1 MCVLHHLQ
9 STAPWKSLLC
19 VGVSHCVRVGG
30 ISVKVEQGGVPY
42 LEQSSALSWCE
53 WWWGWWAGKR
63 WPQSPP
69 KWCPWWTAARW
80 PDPAGSTYTPT
91 TTHRR
96 TQNILISTKHR
107 LGLGVFTETSDKCDW
122 LQKWTQNKSPICESF
137 PPSHKCELQ
146 SYEVDFSQNWV
157 TDLMTLNFK
166 KSTTVQLR
174 TAVLCFWLSALR
186 SAVVSEDTTL
196 IRSRVIAFTTG
207 ILLFLFLV
215 ALAKLITSWLQC
227 HMSRD
232 MDLIFS
238 CST

>member
-1 MCVLHHLQ
+1 MALSHPKLTFLTLCFSLPSLLLSLSADCVSLCHLVGSQPARTMLRSAMQKMTKRGVPGMCVLHHLQ
-9 STAPWKSLLC
+9 STAPWKSLLW

-30 ISVKVEQGGVPY
+30 GVSY

-107 LGLGVFTETSDKCDW
+107 LGLVVFTETSDKCDW
-122 LQKWTQNKSPICESF
+122 LQKWTQTNHPYVSHFHHHTSVNSNHMKWTSVRTESQIWWLWTLRNRQQ
-137 PPSHKCELQ
+137 SNSELQ
-146 SYEVDFSQNWV
+146 SYVFDWV
-157 TDLMTLNFK
+157 
-166 KSTTVQLR
+166 S
-174 TAVLCFWLSALR
+174 WSA
-186 SAVVSEDTTL
+186 
-196 IRSRVIAFTTG
+196 
-207 ILLFLFLV
+207 
-215 ALAKLITSWLQC
+215 
-227 HMSRD
+227 
-232 MDLIFS
+232 
-238 CST
+238 